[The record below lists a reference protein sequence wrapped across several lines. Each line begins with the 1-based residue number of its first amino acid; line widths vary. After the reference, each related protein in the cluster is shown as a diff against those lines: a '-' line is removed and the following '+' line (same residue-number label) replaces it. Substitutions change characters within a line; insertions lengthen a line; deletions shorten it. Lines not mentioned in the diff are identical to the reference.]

1 MSQRLHDQ
9 KSGGQK
15 ALERRE
21 VKGLSQDGKLKE
33 VQRVNSILV
42 LEMKSYRE
50 RKVDPLG
57 VSDE

>member
-1 MSQRLHDQ
+1 M
-9 KSGGQK
+9 
-15 ALERRE
+15 ERRE